1 MACYKVKYGSD
12 DFIDPDYEK
21 LRRNRNLL
29 KLEVDR
35 LNRKNTELSMEIA
48 KNKLKNVTLE
58 RLLAAIDDE
67 YTHEPTEFITY
78 LYDVAHHF
86 DNPDENCDDY
96 MGEVT
101 DVLQKRDEYDSILQ
115 ENCDKDDE
123 F

>member
-1 MACYKVKYGSD
+1 MAYCKVKYGSD

-35 LNRKNTELSMEIA
+35 LNRKNTELSMEVA
-48 KNKLKNVTLE
+48 QNKLKNVTLE
-58 RLLAAIDDE
+58 RLIEAIDGE
-67 YTHEPTEFITY
+67 FTHNKSEFITY

-101 DVLQKRDEYDSILQ
+101 DVLQKRDEYDCVLQ
-115 ENCDKDDE
+115 ENCDNDDIY
-123 F
+123 

>member
-1 MACYKVKYGSD
+1 MACYKVKDGSD

-35 LNRKNTELSMEIA
+35 LNRKNTELSMEVA
-48 KNKLKNVTLE
+48 QNKLKNVTLE
-58 RLLAAIDDE
+58 RLIAAIDDE

-78 LYDVAHHF
+78 LYAVAHHF
-86 DNPDENCDDY
+86 DNADENCD
-96 MGEVT
+96 
-101 DVLQKRDEYDSILQ
+101 EYDDILQ